1 MLKPTIRHF
10 SPLTFLFKL
19 WHSETDFRVYSSLNL
34 ITCIDQWKHQSG
46 NKTILLPSRKILP
59 QASPAWSESPP
70 TADLEQTTQLLFIS
84 IKNFISMEA
93 YSMKLAFFIQHNA
106 FEIHPSWSCTIVLFY
121 CPAICHCIDI
131 IQFVYSFTL
140 FIHSPN

>member
-1 MLKPTIRHF
+1 MICQDTCYKEVGGEKIEHTMLKPTIRHF

-106 FEIHPSWSCTIVLFY
+106 FEIHPSL
-121 CPAICHCIDI
+121 CI
-131 IQFVYSFTL
+131 SSL
-140 FIHSPN
+140 FIIAE